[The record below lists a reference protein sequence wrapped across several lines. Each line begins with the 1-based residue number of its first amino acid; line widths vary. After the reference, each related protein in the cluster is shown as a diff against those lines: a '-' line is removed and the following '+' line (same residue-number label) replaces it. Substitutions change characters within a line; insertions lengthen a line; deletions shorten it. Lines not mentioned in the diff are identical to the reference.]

1 MGNRRVSECA
11 EDAEN
16 SLTGRVIGAAIA
28 VHRALGPGL
37 LEAIYA
43 QCLQIELVKAGV
55 QFESEVL
62 IPVTYDGVCLRAHM
76 RLDLLVEKCLVVEL
90 KAVPEILPLHR
101 AQLLS
106 YLKLTGN
113 PLGLLINFNVDYL
126 VRGVRRVINSPSA
139 PSAHSTPLWL
149 P

>member
-1 MGNRRVSECA
+1 MGNRRVSESA

-16 SLTGRVIGAAIA
+16 RLTGLVIGAAIA

-37 LEAIYA
+37 LESIYA
-43 QCLQIELVKAGV
+43 QCLQIELDKAGV

-62 IPVTYDGVCLRAHM
+62 VPVKYDGVCLRTHL
-76 RLDLLVEKCLVVEL
+76 RLDLLVERRLVVEL
-90 KAVPEILPLHR
+90 KSVPEILPLHR

-106 YLKLTGN
+106 YLRITGN
-113 PLGLLINFNVDYL
+113 PLGLLINFNVEYL

-139 PSAHSTPLWL
+139 PSAHSAALWL

>member
-1 MGNRRVSECA
+1 MGNRRDAECA
-11 EDAEN
+11 GDAEKR
-16 SLTGRVIGAAIA
+16 LTGQVIGAAVT

-43 QCLQIELVKAGV
+43 QCLQIELDKAGV
-55 QFESEVL
+55 QYESEVL
-62 IPVTYDGVCLRAHM
+62 VPLKYDGVCLRAHL
-76 RLDLLVEKCLVVEL
+76 RLDLLVERRLVVEL

-106 YLKLTGN
+106 YLRITGN
-113 PLGLLINFNVDYL
+113 PLGLLINFNVEYL
-126 VRGVRRVINSPSA
+126 FRGVRRVINSPSA
-139 PSAHSTPLWL
+139 LSAPSAALWF